1 MLSASTRGHFFS
13 ASSLF
18 LFFLEF
24 YFFSQISGARIV
36 LTDCEDSEESGENT
50 PTEVGWEGI
59 SFLEERT
66 QFKKTFVETE
76 SMGRFTPQ
84 DEITCFLS
92 SGGIP

>member
-1 MLSASTRGHFFS
+1 MLQPGAIFS
-13 ASSLF
+13 QLHPIF
-18 LFFLEF
+18 LFFLKSN
-24 YFFSQISGARIV
+24 FFSQISGARIV

-92 SGGIP
+92 PGGIP